1 MRTEGLL
8 RFISVRLNEFLQRF
22 AHTLEPSRQE
32 LLWKL
37 VPGILASGSLR
48 LSEIAR
54 TQIPCPSRLSAMEK
68 HLSVQLASRHWDHRP
83 LGDTLVAD
91 QAAEVRENTV
101 LAVDFSEVV
110 KGYGQKLEFLDWVSD
125 RSDPDKR
132 IRPGYWLF
140 EVYRVDPSGQV
151 APLYLRLF
159 SNRQPRFE
167 GQNKL
172 VDDELFR
179 LRGVLNGRGIWTFD
193 RGFDGWNYLKPLLT
207 YEQPRWI
214 VRMRGDRNLIDA
226 QGQKKSVREWAE
238 HIRRNLP
245 ENRVAGGWTVRLP
258 ADKRWLKLVTC
269 RWKPDT
275 EAEPWMLLTKGFD
288 QVPYTPRK
296 ALGGYVRRWRAEDGI
311 RLLKQ
316 RLGCET
322 FMVHYFRAMQRLLL
336 MEQLAC
342 IFLAELVAEDS
353 ASVGRIEE
361 AALHFDEPIKIRA
374 YRVARGLQR
383 LTAGQPFRVDRR

>member
-1 MRTEGLL
+1 
-8 RFISVRLNEFLQRF
+8 LNEFLQRF
-22 AHTLEPSRQE
+22 AHALEPSRQE
-32 LLWKL
+32 LLWRL
-37 VPGILASGSLR
+37 VPGIIASGSLR

-54 TQIPCPSRLSAMEK
+54 TQISRPSELSAMEK
-68 HLSVQLASRHWDHRP
+68 HLSVQLSSRHWDHRP
-83 LGDTLVAD
+83 LGETLLLD

-101 LAVDFSEVV
+101 LAIDFSEVV
-110 KGYGQKLEFLDWVSD
+110 KAYGQKLEFLDRVSD
-125 RSDPDKR
+125 RSDPDKPV
-132 IRPGYWLF
+132 RPGYGLF
-140 EVYRVDPSGQV
+140 QVYRVDSADQV

-172 VDDELFR
+172 FDEEAFH
-179 LRGVLNGRGIWTFD
+179 LRRVLNGRGIWTFD

-214 VRMRGDRNLIDA
+214 VRMRGDRNLIDV
-226 QGQKKSVREWAE
+226 QGQKKSVRDWAE
-238 HIRRNLP
+238 QIRRNLP
-245 ENRVAGGWTVRLP
+245 ENRFAGALTVHLP
-258 ADKRWLKLVTC
+258 ADKRPLKLVTC
-269 RWKPDT
+269 RWRADT

-288 QVPYTPRK
+288 QLPYTSRK

-316 RLGCET
+316 RLGGET
-322 FMVHYFRAMQRLLL
+322 FMVQYFRAMQRLLL

-342 IFLAELVAEDS
+342 TFLAELVAEDS
-353 ASVGRIEE
+353 ASVERIED

-383 LTAGQPFRVDRR
+383 LTAGQPFRVDRC

>member
-101 LAVDFSEVV
+101 LAVDFSAVV

-132 IRPGYWLF
+132 VRPGYWLF

-172 VDDELFR
+172 VDDEIFR
-179 LRGVLNGRGIWTFD
+179 LRGVLNGRGIWTF
-193 RGFDGWNYLKPLLT
+193 
-207 YEQPRWI
+207 PR
-214 VRMRGDRNLIDA
+214 V
-226 QGQKKSVREWAE
+226 
-238 HIRRNLP
+238 
-245 ENRVAGGWTVRLP
+245 
-258 ADKRWLKLVTC
+258 
-269 RWKPDT
+269 
-275 EAEPWMLLTKGFD
+275 
-288 QVPYTPRK
+288 
-296 ALGGYVRRWRAEDGI
+296 
-311 RLLKQ
+311 
-316 RLGCET
+316 
-322 FMVHYFRAMQRLLL
+322 
-336 MEQLAC
+336 
-342 IFLAELVAEDS
+342 
-353 ASVGRIEE
+353 
-361 AALHFDEPIKIRA
+361 
-374 YRVARGLQR
+374 
-383 LTAGQPFRVDRR
+383 